1 MARSGPLPGAIPIFP
16 LAGVLLLPRGRLP
29 LNIFEPRYLD
39 MTRDAMAADRLI
51 GMVQPRNPARGGRN
65 PPVYRTGCVGRITEC
80 SETRDGRYEITLTGV
95 CRFDIAQELKGAC
108 TYRRARVTYAPYQA
122 DFREDMACT
131 IDTPHLLTL
140 LHTYFPLEGIE
151 VDWNTIARVPG
162 ERLVTALA
170 MLCPFAPSEKQ
181 ALLECATPDERAR
194 VLTSLIEIAVL
205 ENAGTVTQARH

>member
-1 MARSGPLPGAIPIFP
+1 MARSGPLPGIVPIFP
-16 LAGVLLLPRGRLP
+16 LAGILLLPRGRLP
-29 LNIFEPRYLD
+29 LNIFGPRYLE
-39 MTRDAMAADRLI
+39 MTRDAMATDRLI
-51 GMVQPRNPARGGRN
+51 GMIQPRNPARGGRN

-80 SETRDGRYEITLTGV
+80 SETRDGRYEITLTGI

-108 TYRRARVTYAPYQA
+108 AYRRARVSYAPYQA
-122 DFREDMACT
+122 DFAEDMVCT

-181 ALLECATPDERAR
+181 ALLECATPGERAR

-205 ENAGTVTQARH
+205 ENAGTVTQSRH